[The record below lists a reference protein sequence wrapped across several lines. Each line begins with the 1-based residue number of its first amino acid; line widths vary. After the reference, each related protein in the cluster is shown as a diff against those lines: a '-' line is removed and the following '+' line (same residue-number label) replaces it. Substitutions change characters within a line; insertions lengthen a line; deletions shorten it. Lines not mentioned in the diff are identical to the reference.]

1 MTRFA
6 IPCEGG
12 QIATHFGHTQQF
24 AFFDVDPDEGR
35 IVKEE
40 MVDAPPHQ
48 PGLLPAWL
56 AEHGTNVVLAAG
68 MGSRAIGL
76 FNQQGIKAVVGVTGN
91 DLRKVVED
99 YIAGTLST
107 GTNVCDH

>member
-1 MTRFA
+1 MTRIA

-12 QIATHFGHTQQF
+12 QIAAHFGHTQQF
-24 AFFDVDPDEGR
+24 AFFDADPEERR
-35 IVKEE
+35 IINEE
-40 MVDAPPHQ
+40 TLDAPPHE

-68 MGSRAIGL
+68 MGGRAIGL
-76 FNQQGIKAVVGVTGN
+76 FNQQGIKVIVGVTGN

-99 YIAGTLST
+99 YLKGELSAGA
-107 GTNVCDH
+107 NVCDH